1 MLSLRFSPTSPYVRK
16 VRAAAIEV
24 GLHDRLNLV
33 STDPWSADTDL
44 PTDNPL
50 GKVPALTTE
59 DGTVL
64 YDSPVICEYLDS
76 LHDGPKLFPASGSAR
91 WQVLQTLALGDG
103 MTDAAVARRLEDM
116 RPAERQHA
124 PWRDR
129 QRTVISRAVDAL
141 EQTVAAL
148 SAPTG
153 PVTIADLSVACALG
167 YLDFRF
173 ADDAW
178 RNGRPKLAAWFDA
191 MANRPSIRDT
201 GPPAP

>member
-76 LHDGPKLFPASGSAR
+76 LHDGPKLFPAAGPER
-91 WQVLQTLALGDG
+91 WRVLQRLALGDG
-103 MTDAAVARRLEDM
+103 LTDAAVARRLEDM
-116 RPAERQHA
+116 RPAERQHEA
-124 PWRDR
+124 WRER
-129 QRTVISRAVDAL
+129 QRTTISRALDAL
-141 EQTVAAL
+141 EQAAETL
-148 SAPTG
+148 SGPTG
-153 PVTIADLSVACALG
+153 PMTIADLSVACALG
-167 YLDFRF
+167 YLDLRF

-178 RNGRPKLAAWFDA
+178 RSGHPKLAAWFEPIS
-191 MANRPSIRDT
+191 NRPSIRDT
-201 GPPAP
+201 GPPSP